1 MTPPRDSAQEPAA
14 GRWLPAVTALLLAA
28 YFCVV
33 VWAWASPSTDPQ
45 RGMAEGFLGL
55 VTTLLLVLAGVRSPH
70 TPAVARVGRLLDVRV
85 ARVDPFR
92 EGRLSARALG
102 TRRLRTRSGEIS

>member
-55 VTTLLLVLAGVRSPH
+55 VTTLLLVLAGVLWV
-70 TPAVARVGRLLDVRV
+70 AVR
-85 ARVDPFR
+85 
-92 EGRLSARALG
+92 
-102 TRRLRTRSGEIS
+102 TRRRWLVWVVFWMCAWPALTPFARGIYLLVRWARGG